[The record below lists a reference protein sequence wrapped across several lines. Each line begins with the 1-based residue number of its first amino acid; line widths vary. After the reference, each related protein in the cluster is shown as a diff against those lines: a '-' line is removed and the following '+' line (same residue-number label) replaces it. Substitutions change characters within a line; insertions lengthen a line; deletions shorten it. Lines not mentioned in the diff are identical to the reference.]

1 MIGLHSAIESETRL
15 LEGQRRI
22 DWGLKMTKHNRFLST
37 TFALVIA
44 SAVLAS
50 GVTAHAFD
58 LSKMLGNPGQDE
70 SLDTFKLIHVNDL
83 AGAIADPKSGVIIY
97 DANHSD
103 TRVQYGIIPGAH
115 LLPSADGFSV
125 ERELP
130 ADKNA
135 KLVFYCANTH

>member
-1 MIGLHSAIESETRL
+1 VIRLHSAIESETRL
-15 LEGQRRI
+15 REGQRRV

-44 SAVLAS
+44 AVLAS

-58 LSKMLGNPGQDE
+58 LSKMLGNPDQDE
-70 SLDTFKLIHVNDL
+70 SLDTFKLIHVKDL
-83 AGAIADPKSGVIIY
+83 AGAIADPKSRGVIIY
-97 DANHSD
+97 DANHPD
-103 TRVQYGIIPGAH
+103 TRAQFGIIPGAH

-125 ERELP
+125 TRELP

>member
-58 LSKMLGNPGQDE
+58 LSKMLGNPDQDE

-97 DANHSD
+97 DANHPD
-103 TRVQYGIIPGAH
+103 TRAQYGIIPGAH

-125 ERELP
+125 TRELP

>member
-1 MIGLHSAIESETRL
+1 VIRLHSAIESETRL

-44 SAVLAS
+44 AVLAS

-97 DANHSD
+97 DANHPD
-103 TRVQYGIIPGAH
+103 TRAQYGIIPGAH

-125 ERELP
+125 TRELP